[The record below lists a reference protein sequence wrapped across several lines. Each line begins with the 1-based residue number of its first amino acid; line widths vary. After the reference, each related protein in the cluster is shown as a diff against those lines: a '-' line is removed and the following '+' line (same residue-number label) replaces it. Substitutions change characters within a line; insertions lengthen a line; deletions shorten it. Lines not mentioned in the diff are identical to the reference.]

1 MEGESW
7 FRLKRRGSSLILIAS
22 QDNEV
27 TRHLNNVFASAH
39 FHPYPESEV
48 VGKKVQSAV
57 VSLVFMLAKSSI
69 SAAAS
74 SKIVEKLMPFYAGT
88 LSSDD
93 KAIVDLFQRAE
104 LVAGGSISAAFRH
117 WNSSLDQSPIEATRA
132 GSLAVLQPGYVRR
145 SWLRV
150 CASTRTQFPKEHAD
164 ITYDP
169 HFLLSFFAHT
179 IAEDEFKA
187 QDWIN
192 MLDSGVLGIA
202 IAALASTA
210 PSVRGTARSALA
222 TALVKLQVRRSS
234 SRLLLSLTG
243 TRSQPLSF
251 REKDEIIL
259 VLTHARNCIFSQAGE
274 PIPAVI
280 ALFLANC
287 IAIMGTPESAL
298 YPAFSRFLL
307 QRPVLDQRDV
317 PMFYL
322 LFYSTSEEPVDDHR
336 WLLKFLA
343 EGLVRTQVRRS
354 PLTGKDCKLTTHA

>member
-57 VSLVFMLAKSSI
+57 VSLVFTLAKSSI